1 MSVAQFEVKP
11 MTVNNASALIS
22 ERSPSIEAMCH
33 VPDCLVISAM
43 ISRFFPQT

>member
-1 MSVAQFEVKP
+1 

-33 VPDCLVISAM
+33 VPDCIDMSTM
-43 ISRFFPQT
+43 IGSSGPQT

>member
-1 MSVAQFEVKP
+1 

-33 VPDCLVISAM
+33 VPDCIDMSAM
-43 ISRFFPQT
+43 IGSSGPQT